1 VCKSAINK
9 KDSLPACFESS
20 MAGMMAPNIFPK
32 WGFPEACMPVN
43 IRMAIIIIY
52 AKINK
57 IDRNSKGFA
66 LGHSS

>member
-1 VCKSAINK
+1 
-9 KDSLPACFESS
+9 

-43 IRMAIIIIY
+43 IRMALIIIY